1 MREIRPITLL
11 TDFGQADP
19 YVGIMKGVILG
30 ILPQACII
38 DLCHD
43 LPSYDIEEAA
53 FLIQAAHPYFPPGS
67 IHVVV
72 VDPGVGGP
80 RRPLLVTT
88 ERCFFIAPD
97 NGVLS
102 YIFERGGFRRAFEI
116 AATHYFLSP
125 QSSTFHGRDIFA
137 PVAAYLSKG
146 IEVESFGPQI
156 HDPVRIPLSLPQWK
170 GEGTLSGKVA
180 HIDRFGNLITNIGQ
194 QDLIRLDPK
203 GSWSQAT
210 VKMEGIEIKGVK
222 SFYGQGERG
231 KLEAIVGSTDHLEI
245 FVNQGNASLI
255 SGRKKGDEVVVT
267 LS

>member
-1 MREIRPITLL
+1 MRETKPITLL

-30 ILPQACII
+30 ILPQASII

-80 RRPLLVTT
+80 RRPLLVIT
-88 ERCFFIAPD
+88 EKYLFLAPD

-125 QSSTFHGRDIFA
+125 RSSTFHGRDIFA

-146 IEVESFGPQI
+146 IEAESFGPEVY
-156 HDPVRIPLSLPQWK
+156 DPVRIPLSLPQWK
-170 GEGTLSGKVA
+170 EGGSLSGKVV
-180 HIDRFGNLITNIGQ
+180 HMDRFGNLITNIGL
-194 QDLIRLDPK
+194 QDLICLDPK
-203 GSWSQAT
+203 GTWCQAT
-210 VKMEGIEIKGVK
+210 VKMEGIEIKGLK
-222 SFYGQGERG
+222 SFYGQGEKG
-231 KLEAIVGSTDHLEI
+231 KLAAIVGSSDHLKI
-245 FVNQGNASLI
+245 FVNQGNACLV
-255 SGRKKGDEVVVT
+255 SGRKKGDEVMVT